1 MGYYKDNLAGSL
13 RCSFCGKGKHE
24 VEKLIAGPQVH
35 ICNQCI
41 DLCIEIVVMDT
52 LQSCGSLN
60 TILPSLSEVE
70 EALLHSERF
79 QLIADIF
86 PHHPNQL

>member
-13 RCSFCGKGKHE
+13 RCSFCGKNKHD

-41 DLCIEIVVMDT
+41 DMCIEIVVMDT
-52 LQSCGSLN
+52 LSNCGSLN
-60 TILPSLSEVE
+60 TILPSLGEVE

-79 QLIADIF
+79 QLQPEDF
-86 PHHPNQL
+86 SDHSKHF

>member
-13 RCSFCGKGKHE
+13 RCSFCGKKKQD
-24 VEKLIAGPQVH
+24 VEKLIAGTNAH

-41 DLCIEIVVMDT
+41 DVCIEIVVMDA
-52 LQSCGSLN
+52 LNNCGSLN
-60 TILPSLSEVE
+60 TVLPSLGEVE

-79 QLIADIF
+79 QLTPESISNAPKQF
-86 PHHPNQL
+86 